1 MATLLHLEVYFLL
14 VYILNKNNEPLMPC
28 SSRKARLLLKE
39 DKALV
44 VKRTPFTIKLKFG
57 SSGYKQLIN
66 LGIDIGSKTVG
77 LSTSTKK
84 KELYAAELHLRNDI
98 VNLLSTRRQ
107 YRRTRRNRLRYR
119 KTRFLNR
126 VKSKHKGWI
135 APSIENKIYSHI
147 KMIDMIH
154 KILPVSKIIVE
165 TAKFDIQKIK
175 NPEISGIEYQQGEQL
190 GFYNVREY
198 VLWRDGY
205 KCRGRKGCKNKKI
218 RAHHII
224 SRKFGGDRPENF
236 LSLCKE
242 CHDLY
247 HEEKLNLDIKKKYGF
262 RDAAHVNIMRLE
274 LIKRLKEKY
283 SNIEETYGYITK
295 FNRIERGLEKSHIN
309 DARCISNNLRVKKL
323 NYYFHIKNVRCHNRQ
338 IHKAKILKGGKKKLN
353 QASYIVRG
361 FRLFD
366 KVRYNGIECFIF
378 GRRQSGYFDLR
389 KLDGESVHKSASFKK
404 LILLESIKNS
414 FLIETII
421 EE

>member
-1 MATLLHLEVYFLL
+1 
-14 VYILNKNNEPLMPC
+14 MPC